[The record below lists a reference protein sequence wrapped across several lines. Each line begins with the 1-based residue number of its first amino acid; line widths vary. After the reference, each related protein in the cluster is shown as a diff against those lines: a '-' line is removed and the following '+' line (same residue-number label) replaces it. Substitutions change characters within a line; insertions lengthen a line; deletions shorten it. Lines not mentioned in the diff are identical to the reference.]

1 MLVKIIEFLPVII
14 FFVSYK
20 MTSNLILAT
29 TLIVGSCVVA
39 TIAEAIITKKLS
51 RMQVFLVF
59 AVLIFGVP
67 TILLKDP
74 SIIKWKVTVVN
85 MILATAIFFFQ
96 FILKKNPFE
105 LLLGKELPLP
115 DKAFA
120 TLSVYWMVFFFF
132 SGMLNIVIAFY
143 LPDLF
148 GITKEYAEELWVDYK
163 TFGNSIIN
171 VIFALFTGFVLIK
184 KYPELLKND
193 NNLNNK
199 NVRKAINM
207 LMNKEEYAK
216 VLLNGNAT
224 AAVGPFPKSTAY
236 GANITDNS
244 SYNREEAIRILT
256 EEGYSDTN
264 DDGILDKDGEKLT
277 LKLVTYSARA
287 ELPTI
292 AQALQAD
299 LKEAGIGVSIEIA
312 ENISDILSSGSF
324 DLCLYSNVTSSTG
337 DPLSYLN
344 NAMRSN
350 GELNYG
356 NYSNLEVDMLLD
368 KMQLEF
374 DIQERNALA
383 EEIVQKVLED
393 DGYNFIAHLKVSFLM
408 KNNVVG
414 FKAHPTD
421 YYQFNKDTYIQ

>member
-20 MTSNLILAT
+20 MSSNLILAT

-59 AVLIFGVP
+59 AVLFFGVP

-85 MILATAIFFFQ
+85 MILASAIFFFQ
-96 FILKKNPFE
+96 FILKKNPFA

-199 NVRKAINM
+199 K
-207 LMNKEEYAK
+207 
-216 VLLNGNAT
+216 
-224 AAVGPFPKSTAY
+224 
-236 GANITDNS
+236 
-244 SYNREEAIRILT
+244 
-256 EEGYSDTN
+256 
-264 DDGILDKDGEKLT
+264 
-277 LKLVTYSARA
+277 
-287 ELPTI
+287 
-292 AQALQAD
+292 
-299 LKEAGIGVSIEIA
+299 
-312 ENISDILSSGSF
+312 
-324 DLCLYSNVTSSTG
+324 
-337 DPLSYLN
+337 
-344 NAMRSN
+344 
-350 GELNYG
+350 
-356 NYSNLEVDMLLD
+356 
-368 KMQLEF
+368 
-374 DIQERNALA
+374 
-383 EEIVQKVLED
+383 
-393 DGYNFIAHLKVSFLM
+393 
-408 KNNVVG
+408 
-414 FKAHPTD
+414 
-421 YYQFNKDTYIQ
+421 

>member
-96 FILKKNPFE
+96 FILKKNPFA

-120 TLSVYWMVFFFF
+120 TLSIYWMVFFFF

-193 NNLNNK
+193 NNLKNK
-199 NVRKAINM
+199 K
-207 LMNKEEYAK
+207 
-216 VLLNGNAT
+216 
-224 AAVGPFPKSTAY
+224 
-236 GANITDNS
+236 
-244 SYNREEAIRILT
+244 
-256 EEGYSDTN
+256 
-264 DDGILDKDGEKLT
+264 
-277 LKLVTYSARA
+277 
-287 ELPTI
+287 
-292 AQALQAD
+292 
-299 LKEAGIGVSIEIA
+299 
-312 ENISDILSSGSF
+312 
-324 DLCLYSNVTSSTG
+324 
-337 DPLSYLN
+337 
-344 NAMRSN
+344 
-350 GELNYG
+350 
-356 NYSNLEVDMLLD
+356 
-368 KMQLEF
+368 
-374 DIQERNALA
+374 
-383 EEIVQKVLED
+383 
-393 DGYNFIAHLKVSFLM
+393 
-408 KNNVVG
+408 
-414 FKAHPTD
+414 
-421 YYQFNKDTYIQ
+421 

>member
-96 FILKKNPFE
+96 FILKKNPFA

-143 LPDLF
+143 LPALF

-199 NVRKAINM
+199 K
-207 LMNKEEYAK
+207 
-216 VLLNGNAT
+216 
-224 AAVGPFPKSTAY
+224 
-236 GANITDNS
+236 
-244 SYNREEAIRILT
+244 
-256 EEGYSDTN
+256 
-264 DDGILDKDGEKLT
+264 
-277 LKLVTYSARA
+277 
-287 ELPTI
+287 
-292 AQALQAD
+292 
-299 LKEAGIGVSIEIA
+299 
-312 ENISDILSSGSF
+312 
-324 DLCLYSNVTSSTG
+324 
-337 DPLSYLN
+337 
-344 NAMRSN
+344 
-350 GELNYG
+350 
-356 NYSNLEVDMLLD
+356 
-368 KMQLEF
+368 
-374 DIQERNALA
+374 
-383 EEIVQKVLED
+383 
-393 DGYNFIAHLKVSFLM
+393 
-408 KNNVVG
+408 
-414 FKAHPTD
+414 
-421 YYQFNKDTYIQ
+421 

>member
-85 MILATAIFFFQ
+85 MILASAIFFFQ
-96 FILKKNPFE
+96 FILKKNPFA

-193 NNLNNK
+193 NNLNN
-199 NVRKAINM
+199 
-207 LMNKEEYAK
+207 NK
-216 VLLNGNAT
+216 
-224 AAVGPFPKSTAY
+224 
-236 GANITDNS
+236 
-244 SYNREEAIRILT
+244 
-256 EEGYSDTN
+256 
-264 DDGILDKDGEKLT
+264 
-277 LKLVTYSARA
+277 
-287 ELPTI
+287 
-292 AQALQAD
+292 
-299 LKEAGIGVSIEIA
+299 
-312 ENISDILSSGSF
+312 
-324 DLCLYSNVTSSTG
+324 
-337 DPLSYLN
+337 
-344 NAMRSN
+344 
-350 GELNYG
+350 
-356 NYSNLEVDMLLD
+356 
-368 KMQLEF
+368 
-374 DIQERNALA
+374 
-383 EEIVQKVLED
+383 
-393 DGYNFIAHLKVSFLM
+393 
-408 KNNVVG
+408 
-414 FKAHPTD
+414 
-421 YYQFNKDTYIQ
+421 

>member
-96 FILKKNPFE
+96 FILKKNPFA

-193 NNLNNK
+193 NNLNNIK
-199 NVRKAINM
+199 
-207 LMNKEEYAK
+207 
-216 VLLNGNAT
+216 
-224 AAVGPFPKSTAY
+224 
-236 GANITDNS
+236 
-244 SYNREEAIRILT
+244 
-256 EEGYSDTN
+256 
-264 DDGILDKDGEKLT
+264 
-277 LKLVTYSARA
+277 
-287 ELPTI
+287 
-292 AQALQAD
+292 
-299 LKEAGIGVSIEIA
+299 
-312 ENISDILSSGSF
+312 
-324 DLCLYSNVTSSTG
+324 
-337 DPLSYLN
+337 
-344 NAMRSN
+344 
-350 GELNYG
+350 
-356 NYSNLEVDMLLD
+356 
-368 KMQLEF
+368 
-374 DIQERNALA
+374 
-383 EEIVQKVLED
+383 
-393 DGYNFIAHLKVSFLM
+393 
-408 KNNVVG
+408 
-414 FKAHPTD
+414 
-421 YYQFNKDTYIQ
+421 

>member
-85 MILATAIFFFQ
+85 MILASAIFFFQ
-96 FILKKNPFE
+96 FILKKNPFA

-171 VIFALFTGFVLIK
+171 AIFALFTGFVLIK
-184 KYPELLKND
+184 KYPELLKSD

-199 NVRKAINM
+199 K
-207 LMNKEEYAK
+207 
-216 VLLNGNAT
+216 
-224 AAVGPFPKSTAY
+224 
-236 GANITDNS
+236 
-244 SYNREEAIRILT
+244 
-256 EEGYSDTN
+256 
-264 DDGILDKDGEKLT
+264 
-277 LKLVTYSARA
+277 
-287 ELPTI
+287 
-292 AQALQAD
+292 
-299 LKEAGIGVSIEIA
+299 
-312 ENISDILSSGSF
+312 
-324 DLCLYSNVTSSTG
+324 
-337 DPLSYLN
+337 
-344 NAMRSN
+344 
-350 GELNYG
+350 
-356 NYSNLEVDMLLD
+356 
-368 KMQLEF
+368 
-374 DIQERNALA
+374 
-383 EEIVQKVLED
+383 
-393 DGYNFIAHLKVSFLM
+393 
-408 KNNVVG
+408 
-414 FKAHPTD
+414 
-421 YYQFNKDTYIQ
+421 

>member
-96 FILKKNPFE
+96 FILKKNPFA
-105 LLLGKELPLP
+105 LLLGKELPLT

-199 NVRKAINM
+199 K
-207 LMNKEEYAK
+207 
-216 VLLNGNAT
+216 
-224 AAVGPFPKSTAY
+224 
-236 GANITDNS
+236 
-244 SYNREEAIRILT
+244 
-256 EEGYSDTN
+256 
-264 DDGILDKDGEKLT
+264 
-277 LKLVTYSARA
+277 
-287 ELPTI
+287 
-292 AQALQAD
+292 
-299 LKEAGIGVSIEIA
+299 
-312 ENISDILSSGSF
+312 
-324 DLCLYSNVTSSTG
+324 
-337 DPLSYLN
+337 
-344 NAMRSN
+344 
-350 GELNYG
+350 
-356 NYSNLEVDMLLD
+356 
-368 KMQLEF
+368 
-374 DIQERNALA
+374 
-383 EEIVQKVLED
+383 
-393 DGYNFIAHLKVSFLM
+393 
-408 KNNVVG
+408 
-414 FKAHPTD
+414 
-421 YYQFNKDTYIQ
+421 

>member
-85 MILATAIFFFQ
+85 MILASAIFFFQ
-96 FILKKNPFE
+96 FILKKNPFA

-163 TFGNSIIN
+163 TLGNSIIN

-184 KYPELLKND
+184 KYPELLKSD

-199 NVRKAINM
+199 K
-207 LMNKEEYAK
+207 
-216 VLLNGNAT
+216 
-224 AAVGPFPKSTAY
+224 
-236 GANITDNS
+236 
-244 SYNREEAIRILT
+244 
-256 EEGYSDTN
+256 
-264 DDGILDKDGEKLT
+264 
-277 LKLVTYSARA
+277 
-287 ELPTI
+287 
-292 AQALQAD
+292 
-299 LKEAGIGVSIEIA
+299 
-312 ENISDILSSGSF
+312 
-324 DLCLYSNVTSSTG
+324 
-337 DPLSYLN
+337 
-344 NAMRSN
+344 
-350 GELNYG
+350 
-356 NYSNLEVDMLLD
+356 
-368 KMQLEF
+368 
-374 DIQERNALA
+374 
-383 EEIVQKVLED
+383 
-393 DGYNFIAHLKVSFLM
+393 
-408 KNNVVG
+408 
-414 FKAHPTD
+414 
-421 YYQFNKDTYIQ
+421 

>member
-85 MILATAIFFFQ
+85 MILASAIFFFQ
-96 FILKKNPFE
+96 FILKKNPFA

-193 NNLNNK
+193 NNLNN
-199 NVRKAINM
+199 
-207 LMNKEEYAK
+207 
-216 VLLNGNAT
+216 
-224 AAVGPFPKSTAY
+224 
-236 GANITDNS
+236 
-244 SYNREEAIRILT
+244 
-256 EEGYSDTN
+256 
-264 DDGILDKDGEKLT
+264 
-277 LKLVTYSARA
+277 
-287 ELPTI
+287 
-292 AQALQAD
+292 
-299 LKEAGIGVSIEIA
+299 
-312 ENISDILSSGSF
+312 
-324 DLCLYSNVTSSTG
+324 
-337 DPLSYLN
+337 
-344 NAMRSN
+344 
-350 GELNYG
+350 
-356 NYSNLEVDMLLD
+356 
-368 KMQLEF
+368 
-374 DIQERNALA
+374 
-383 EEIVQKVLED
+383 
-393 DGYNFIAHLKVSFLM
+393 
-408 KNNVVG
+408 
-414 FKAHPTD
+414 
-421 YYQFNKDTYIQ
+421 

>member
-96 FILKKNPFE
+96 FILKKNPFA

-148 GITKEYAEELWVDYK
+148 GITKVYAEELWVDYK

-199 NVRKAINM
+199 K
-207 LMNKEEYAK
+207 
-216 VLLNGNAT
+216 
-224 AAVGPFPKSTAY
+224 
-236 GANITDNS
+236 
-244 SYNREEAIRILT
+244 
-256 EEGYSDTN
+256 
-264 DDGILDKDGEKLT
+264 
-277 LKLVTYSARA
+277 
-287 ELPTI
+287 
-292 AQALQAD
+292 
-299 LKEAGIGVSIEIA
+299 
-312 ENISDILSSGSF
+312 
-324 DLCLYSNVTSSTG
+324 
-337 DPLSYLN
+337 
-344 NAMRSN
+344 
-350 GELNYG
+350 
-356 NYSNLEVDMLLD
+356 
-368 KMQLEF
+368 
-374 DIQERNALA
+374 
-383 EEIVQKVLED
+383 
-393 DGYNFIAHLKVSFLM
+393 
-408 KNNVVG
+408 
-414 FKAHPTD
+414 
-421 YYQFNKDTYIQ
+421 

>member
-96 FILKKNPFE
+96 FILKKNPFA

-193 NNLNNK
+193 NNLNYK
-199 NVRKAINM
+199 K
-207 LMNKEEYAK
+207 
-216 VLLNGNAT
+216 
-224 AAVGPFPKSTAY
+224 
-236 GANITDNS
+236 
-244 SYNREEAIRILT
+244 
-256 EEGYSDTN
+256 
-264 DDGILDKDGEKLT
+264 
-277 LKLVTYSARA
+277 
-287 ELPTI
+287 
-292 AQALQAD
+292 
-299 LKEAGIGVSIEIA
+299 
-312 ENISDILSSGSF
+312 
-324 DLCLYSNVTSSTG
+324 
-337 DPLSYLN
+337 
-344 NAMRSN
+344 
-350 GELNYG
+350 
-356 NYSNLEVDMLLD
+356 
-368 KMQLEF
+368 
-374 DIQERNALA
+374 
-383 EEIVQKVLED
+383 
-393 DGYNFIAHLKVSFLM
+393 
-408 KNNVVG
+408 
-414 FKAHPTD
+414 
-421 YYQFNKDTYIQ
+421 

>member
-1 MLVKIIEFLPVII
+1 MLLKIIEFLPVII

-20 MTSNLILAT
+20 MTSNLILAS

-39 TIAEAIITKKLS
+39 TIAEAIITKKIS

-96 FILKKNPFE
+96 FILKKNPFS

-132 SGMLNIVIAFY
+132 SGLLNIVIAFY
-143 LPDLF
+143 LPDIF

-193 NNLNNK
+193 NNLNN
-199 NVRKAINM
+199 
-207 LMNKEEYAK
+207 NK
-216 VLLNGNAT
+216 
-224 AAVGPFPKSTAY
+224 
-236 GANITDNS
+236 
-244 SYNREEAIRILT
+244 
-256 EEGYSDTN
+256 
-264 DDGILDKDGEKLT
+264 
-277 LKLVTYSARA
+277 
-287 ELPTI
+287 
-292 AQALQAD
+292 
-299 LKEAGIGVSIEIA
+299 
-312 ENISDILSSGSF
+312 
-324 DLCLYSNVTSSTG
+324 
-337 DPLSYLN
+337 
-344 NAMRSN
+344 
-350 GELNYG
+350 
-356 NYSNLEVDMLLD
+356 
-368 KMQLEF
+368 
-374 DIQERNALA
+374 
-383 EEIVQKVLED
+383 
-393 DGYNFIAHLKVSFLM
+393 
-408 KNNVVG
+408 
-414 FKAHPTD
+414 
-421 YYQFNKDTYIQ
+421 

>member
-29 TLIVGSCVVA
+29 TLIVGSCLVA
-39 TIAEAIITKKLS
+39 TIAEAIITKKIS

-96 FILKKNPFE
+96 FILKKNPFA

-132 SGMLNIVIAFY
+132 SGLLNIVIAFY

-171 VIFALFTGFVLIK
+171 VIFALFTGFILIK

-199 NVRKAINM
+199 K
-207 LMNKEEYAK
+207 
-216 VLLNGNAT
+216 
-224 AAVGPFPKSTAY
+224 
-236 GANITDNS
+236 
-244 SYNREEAIRILT
+244 
-256 EEGYSDTN
+256 
-264 DDGILDKDGEKLT
+264 
-277 LKLVTYSARA
+277 
-287 ELPTI
+287 
-292 AQALQAD
+292 
-299 LKEAGIGVSIEIA
+299 
-312 ENISDILSSGSF
+312 
-324 DLCLYSNVTSSTG
+324 
-337 DPLSYLN
+337 
-344 NAMRSN
+344 
-350 GELNYG
+350 
-356 NYSNLEVDMLLD
+356 
-368 KMQLEF
+368 
-374 DIQERNALA
+374 
-383 EEIVQKVLED
+383 
-393 DGYNFIAHLKVSFLM
+393 
-408 KNNVVG
+408 
-414 FKAHPTD
+414 
-421 YYQFNKDTYIQ
+421 

>member
-39 TIAEAIITKKLS
+39 TIAEAIITKKIS

-96 FILKKNPFE
+96 FILKKNPFA

-132 SGMLNIVIAFY
+132 SGLLNIVIAFY

-148 GITKEYAEELWVDYK
+148 GITKEYAEELWVDFK

-171 VIFALFTGFVLIK
+171 VIFALFTGFILIK

-199 NVRKAINM
+199 K
-207 LMNKEEYAK
+207 
-216 VLLNGNAT
+216 
-224 AAVGPFPKSTAY
+224 
-236 GANITDNS
+236 
-244 SYNREEAIRILT
+244 
-256 EEGYSDTN
+256 
-264 DDGILDKDGEKLT
+264 
-277 LKLVTYSARA
+277 
-287 ELPTI
+287 
-292 AQALQAD
+292 
-299 LKEAGIGVSIEIA
+299 
-312 ENISDILSSGSF
+312 
-324 DLCLYSNVTSSTG
+324 
-337 DPLSYLN
+337 
-344 NAMRSN
+344 
-350 GELNYG
+350 
-356 NYSNLEVDMLLD
+356 
-368 KMQLEF
+368 
-374 DIQERNALA
+374 
-383 EEIVQKVLED
+383 
-393 DGYNFIAHLKVSFLM
+393 
-408 KNNVVG
+408 
-414 FKAHPTD
+414 
-421 YYQFNKDTYIQ
+421 

>member
-29 TLIVGSCVVA
+29 TFIVGSCVVA

-96 FILKKNPFE
+96 FILKKNPFA

-199 NVRKAINM
+199 K
-207 LMNKEEYAK
+207 
-216 VLLNGNAT
+216 
-224 AAVGPFPKSTAY
+224 
-236 GANITDNS
+236 
-244 SYNREEAIRILT
+244 
-256 EEGYSDTN
+256 
-264 DDGILDKDGEKLT
+264 
-277 LKLVTYSARA
+277 
-287 ELPTI
+287 
-292 AQALQAD
+292 
-299 LKEAGIGVSIEIA
+299 
-312 ENISDILSSGSF
+312 
-324 DLCLYSNVTSSTG
+324 
-337 DPLSYLN
+337 
-344 NAMRSN
+344 
-350 GELNYG
+350 
-356 NYSNLEVDMLLD
+356 
-368 KMQLEF
+368 
-374 DIQERNALA
+374 
-383 EEIVQKVLED
+383 
-393 DGYNFIAHLKVSFLM
+393 
-408 KNNVVG
+408 
-414 FKAHPTD
+414 
-421 YYQFNKDTYIQ
+421 

>member
-96 FILKKNPFE
+96 FILKKNPFA

-171 VIFALFTGFVLIK
+171 VIFALFTGFVLIN

-199 NVRKAINM
+199 K
-207 LMNKEEYAK
+207 
-216 VLLNGNAT
+216 
-224 AAVGPFPKSTAY
+224 
-236 GANITDNS
+236 
-244 SYNREEAIRILT
+244 
-256 EEGYSDTN
+256 
-264 DDGILDKDGEKLT
+264 
-277 LKLVTYSARA
+277 
-287 ELPTI
+287 
-292 AQALQAD
+292 
-299 LKEAGIGVSIEIA
+299 
-312 ENISDILSSGSF
+312 
-324 DLCLYSNVTSSTG
+324 
-337 DPLSYLN
+337 
-344 NAMRSN
+344 
-350 GELNYG
+350 
-356 NYSNLEVDMLLD
+356 
-368 KMQLEF
+368 
-374 DIQERNALA
+374 
-383 EEIVQKVLED
+383 
-393 DGYNFIAHLKVSFLM
+393 
-408 KNNVVG
+408 
-414 FKAHPTD
+414 
-421 YYQFNKDTYIQ
+421 

>member
-96 FILKKNPFE
+96 FILKKNPFA

-148 GITKEYAEELWVDYK
+148 GMTKEYAEELWVDYK

-199 NVRKAINM
+199 K
-207 LMNKEEYAK
+207 
-216 VLLNGNAT
+216 
-224 AAVGPFPKSTAY
+224 
-236 GANITDNS
+236 
-244 SYNREEAIRILT
+244 
-256 EEGYSDTN
+256 
-264 DDGILDKDGEKLT
+264 
-277 LKLVTYSARA
+277 
-287 ELPTI
+287 
-292 AQALQAD
+292 
-299 LKEAGIGVSIEIA
+299 
-312 ENISDILSSGSF
+312 
-324 DLCLYSNVTSSTG
+324 
-337 DPLSYLN
+337 
-344 NAMRSN
+344 
-350 GELNYG
+350 
-356 NYSNLEVDMLLD
+356 
-368 KMQLEF
+368 
-374 DIQERNALA
+374 
-383 EEIVQKVLED
+383 
-393 DGYNFIAHLKVSFLM
+393 
-408 KNNVVG
+408 
-414 FKAHPTD
+414 
-421 YYQFNKDTYIQ
+421 

>member
-51 RMQVFLVF
+51 RIQVFLVF

-96 FILKKNPFE
+96 FILKKNPFA

-199 NVRKAINM
+199 K
-207 LMNKEEYAK
+207 
-216 VLLNGNAT
+216 
-224 AAVGPFPKSTAY
+224 
-236 GANITDNS
+236 
-244 SYNREEAIRILT
+244 
-256 EEGYSDTN
+256 
-264 DDGILDKDGEKLT
+264 
-277 LKLVTYSARA
+277 
-287 ELPTI
+287 
-292 AQALQAD
+292 
-299 LKEAGIGVSIEIA
+299 
-312 ENISDILSSGSF
+312 
-324 DLCLYSNVTSSTG
+324 
-337 DPLSYLN
+337 
-344 NAMRSN
+344 
-350 GELNYG
+350 
-356 NYSNLEVDMLLD
+356 
-368 KMQLEF
+368 
-374 DIQERNALA
+374 
-383 EEIVQKVLED
+383 
-393 DGYNFIAHLKVSFLM
+393 
-408 KNNVVG
+408 
-414 FKAHPTD
+414 
-421 YYQFNKDTYIQ
+421 

>member
-96 FILKKNPFE
+96 FILKKNPFA

-132 SGMLNIVIAFY
+132 SGMLNIVIAFC

-199 NVRKAINM
+199 K
-207 LMNKEEYAK
+207 
-216 VLLNGNAT
+216 
-224 AAVGPFPKSTAY
+224 
-236 GANITDNS
+236 
-244 SYNREEAIRILT
+244 
-256 EEGYSDTN
+256 
-264 DDGILDKDGEKLT
+264 
-277 LKLVTYSARA
+277 
-287 ELPTI
+287 
-292 AQALQAD
+292 
-299 LKEAGIGVSIEIA
+299 
-312 ENISDILSSGSF
+312 
-324 DLCLYSNVTSSTG
+324 
-337 DPLSYLN
+337 
-344 NAMRSN
+344 
-350 GELNYG
+350 
-356 NYSNLEVDMLLD
+356 
-368 KMQLEF
+368 
-374 DIQERNALA
+374 
-383 EEIVQKVLED
+383 
-393 DGYNFIAHLKVSFLM
+393 
-408 KNNVVG
+408 
-414 FKAHPTD
+414 
-421 YYQFNKDTYIQ
+421 

>member
-199 NVRKAINM
+199 K
-207 LMNKEEYAK
+207 
-216 VLLNGNAT
+216 
-224 AAVGPFPKSTAY
+224 
-236 GANITDNS
+236 
-244 SYNREEAIRILT
+244 
-256 EEGYSDTN
+256 
-264 DDGILDKDGEKLT
+264 
-277 LKLVTYSARA
+277 
-287 ELPTI
+287 
-292 AQALQAD
+292 
-299 LKEAGIGVSIEIA
+299 
-312 ENISDILSSGSF
+312 
-324 DLCLYSNVTSSTG
+324 
-337 DPLSYLN
+337 
-344 NAMRSN
+344 
-350 GELNYG
+350 
-356 NYSNLEVDMLLD
+356 
-368 KMQLEF
+368 
-374 DIQERNALA
+374 
-383 EEIVQKVLED
+383 
-393 DGYNFIAHLKVSFLM
+393 
-408 KNNVVG
+408 
-414 FKAHPTD
+414 
-421 YYQFNKDTYIQ
+421 

>member
-59 AVLIFGVP
+59 TVLIFGVP

-96 FILKKNPFE
+96 FILKKNPFA

-199 NVRKAINM
+199 K
-207 LMNKEEYAK
+207 
-216 VLLNGNAT
+216 
-224 AAVGPFPKSTAY
+224 
-236 GANITDNS
+236 
-244 SYNREEAIRILT
+244 
-256 EEGYSDTN
+256 
-264 DDGILDKDGEKLT
+264 
-277 LKLVTYSARA
+277 
-287 ELPTI
+287 
-292 AQALQAD
+292 
-299 LKEAGIGVSIEIA
+299 
-312 ENISDILSSGSF
+312 
-324 DLCLYSNVTSSTG
+324 
-337 DPLSYLN
+337 
-344 NAMRSN
+344 
-350 GELNYG
+350 
-356 NYSNLEVDMLLD
+356 
-368 KMQLEF
+368 
-374 DIQERNALA
+374 
-383 EEIVQKVLED
+383 
-393 DGYNFIAHLKVSFLM
+393 
-408 KNNVVG
+408 
-414 FKAHPTD
+414 
-421 YYQFNKDTYIQ
+421 

>member
-96 FILKKNPFE
+96 FILKKNPFA

-132 SGMLNIVIAFY
+132 SGLLNIVIAFY

-199 NVRKAINM
+199 K
-207 LMNKEEYAK
+207 
-216 VLLNGNAT
+216 
-224 AAVGPFPKSTAY
+224 
-236 GANITDNS
+236 
-244 SYNREEAIRILT
+244 
-256 EEGYSDTN
+256 
-264 DDGILDKDGEKLT
+264 
-277 LKLVTYSARA
+277 
-287 ELPTI
+287 
-292 AQALQAD
+292 
-299 LKEAGIGVSIEIA
+299 
-312 ENISDILSSGSF
+312 
-324 DLCLYSNVTSSTG
+324 
-337 DPLSYLN
+337 
-344 NAMRSN
+344 
-350 GELNYG
+350 
-356 NYSNLEVDMLLD
+356 
-368 KMQLEF
+368 
-374 DIQERNALA
+374 
-383 EEIVQKVLED
+383 
-393 DGYNFIAHLKVSFLM
+393 
-408 KNNVVG
+408 
-414 FKAHPTD
+414 
-421 YYQFNKDTYIQ
+421 

>member
-39 TIAEAIITKKLS
+39 TIAEAIIIKKIS

-96 FILKKNPFE
+96 FILKKNPFA

-199 NVRKAINM
+199 K
-207 LMNKEEYAK
+207 
-216 VLLNGNAT
+216 
-224 AAVGPFPKSTAY
+224 
-236 GANITDNS
+236 
-244 SYNREEAIRILT
+244 
-256 EEGYSDTN
+256 
-264 DDGILDKDGEKLT
+264 
-277 LKLVTYSARA
+277 
-287 ELPTI
+287 
-292 AQALQAD
+292 
-299 LKEAGIGVSIEIA
+299 
-312 ENISDILSSGSF
+312 
-324 DLCLYSNVTSSTG
+324 
-337 DPLSYLN
+337 
-344 NAMRSN
+344 
-350 GELNYG
+350 
-356 NYSNLEVDMLLD
+356 
-368 KMQLEF
+368 
-374 DIQERNALA
+374 
-383 EEIVQKVLED
+383 
-393 DGYNFIAHLKVSFLM
+393 
-408 KNNVVG
+408 
-414 FKAHPTD
+414 
-421 YYQFNKDTYIQ
+421 

>member
-39 TIAEAIITKKLS
+39 TIAEAIIIKKLS

-96 FILKKNPFE
+96 FILKKNPFA

-171 VIFALFTGFVLIK
+171 VIFALFTVFVLIK

-199 NVRKAINM
+199 K
-207 LMNKEEYAK
+207 
-216 VLLNGNAT
+216 
-224 AAVGPFPKSTAY
+224 
-236 GANITDNS
+236 
-244 SYNREEAIRILT
+244 
-256 EEGYSDTN
+256 
-264 DDGILDKDGEKLT
+264 
-277 LKLVTYSARA
+277 
-287 ELPTI
+287 
-292 AQALQAD
+292 
-299 LKEAGIGVSIEIA
+299 
-312 ENISDILSSGSF
+312 
-324 DLCLYSNVTSSTG
+324 
-337 DPLSYLN
+337 
-344 NAMRSN
+344 
-350 GELNYG
+350 
-356 NYSNLEVDMLLD
+356 
-368 KMQLEF
+368 
-374 DIQERNALA
+374 
-383 EEIVQKVLED
+383 
-393 DGYNFIAHLKVSFLM
+393 
-408 KNNVVG
+408 
-414 FKAHPTD
+414 
-421 YYQFNKDTYIQ
+421 

>member
-96 FILKKNPFE
+96 FILKKNPFA

-120 TLSVYWMVFFFF
+120 TLSIYWMVFFFF

-199 NVRKAINM
+199 K
-207 LMNKEEYAK
+207 
-216 VLLNGNAT
+216 
-224 AAVGPFPKSTAY
+224 
-236 GANITDNS
+236 
-244 SYNREEAIRILT
+244 
-256 EEGYSDTN
+256 
-264 DDGILDKDGEKLT
+264 
-277 LKLVTYSARA
+277 
-287 ELPTI
+287 
-292 AQALQAD
+292 
-299 LKEAGIGVSIEIA
+299 
-312 ENISDILSSGSF
+312 
-324 DLCLYSNVTSSTG
+324 
-337 DPLSYLN
+337 
-344 NAMRSN
+344 
-350 GELNYG
+350 
-356 NYSNLEVDMLLD
+356 
-368 KMQLEF
+368 
-374 DIQERNALA
+374 
-383 EEIVQKVLED
+383 
-393 DGYNFIAHLKVSFLM
+393 
-408 KNNVVG
+408 
-414 FKAHPTD
+414 
-421 YYQFNKDTYIQ
+421 

>member
-96 FILKKNPFE
+96 FILKKNPFA
-105 LLLGKELPLP
+105 LLLEKELPLP

-199 NVRKAINM
+199 K
-207 LMNKEEYAK
+207 
-216 VLLNGNAT
+216 
-224 AAVGPFPKSTAY
+224 
-236 GANITDNS
+236 
-244 SYNREEAIRILT
+244 
-256 EEGYSDTN
+256 
-264 DDGILDKDGEKLT
+264 
-277 LKLVTYSARA
+277 
-287 ELPTI
+287 
-292 AQALQAD
+292 
-299 LKEAGIGVSIEIA
+299 
-312 ENISDILSSGSF
+312 
-324 DLCLYSNVTSSTG
+324 
-337 DPLSYLN
+337 
-344 NAMRSN
+344 
-350 GELNYG
+350 
-356 NYSNLEVDMLLD
+356 
-368 KMQLEF
+368 
-374 DIQERNALA
+374 
-383 EEIVQKVLED
+383 
-393 DGYNFIAHLKVSFLM
+393 
-408 KNNVVG
+408 
-414 FKAHPTD
+414 
-421 YYQFNKDTYIQ
+421 

>member
-1 MLVKIIEFLPVII
+1 MLLKIIEFLPVII

-96 FILKKNPFE
+96 FILKKNPFA

-199 NVRKAINM
+199 K
-207 LMNKEEYAK
+207 
-216 VLLNGNAT
+216 
-224 AAVGPFPKSTAY
+224 
-236 GANITDNS
+236 
-244 SYNREEAIRILT
+244 
-256 EEGYSDTN
+256 
-264 DDGILDKDGEKLT
+264 
-277 LKLVTYSARA
+277 
-287 ELPTI
+287 
-292 AQALQAD
+292 
-299 LKEAGIGVSIEIA
+299 
-312 ENISDILSSGSF
+312 
-324 DLCLYSNVTSSTG
+324 
-337 DPLSYLN
+337 
-344 NAMRSN
+344 
-350 GELNYG
+350 
-356 NYSNLEVDMLLD
+356 
-368 KMQLEF
+368 
-374 DIQERNALA
+374 
-383 EEIVQKVLED
+383 
-393 DGYNFIAHLKVSFLM
+393 
-408 KNNVVG
+408 
-414 FKAHPTD
+414 
-421 YYQFNKDTYIQ
+421 

>member
-85 MILATAIFFFQ
+85 MILASAIFFFQ
-96 FILKKNPFE
+96 FILKKNPFA

-120 TLSVYWMVFFFF
+120 TLSIYWMVFFFF

-199 NVRKAINM
+199 K
-207 LMNKEEYAK
+207 
-216 VLLNGNAT
+216 
-224 AAVGPFPKSTAY
+224 
-236 GANITDNS
+236 
-244 SYNREEAIRILT
+244 
-256 EEGYSDTN
+256 
-264 DDGILDKDGEKLT
+264 
-277 LKLVTYSARA
+277 
-287 ELPTI
+287 
-292 AQALQAD
+292 
-299 LKEAGIGVSIEIA
+299 
-312 ENISDILSSGSF
+312 
-324 DLCLYSNVTSSTG
+324 
-337 DPLSYLN
+337 
-344 NAMRSN
+344 
-350 GELNYG
+350 
-356 NYSNLEVDMLLD
+356 
-368 KMQLEF
+368 
-374 DIQERNALA
+374 
-383 EEIVQKVLED
+383 
-393 DGYNFIAHLKVSFLM
+393 
-408 KNNVVG
+408 
-414 FKAHPTD
+414 
-421 YYQFNKDTYIQ
+421 

>member
-20 MTSNLILAT
+20 LTSNLILAT

-96 FILKKNPFE
+96 FILKKNPFA

-199 NVRKAINM
+199 K
-207 LMNKEEYAK
+207 
-216 VLLNGNAT
+216 
-224 AAVGPFPKSTAY
+224 
-236 GANITDNS
+236 
-244 SYNREEAIRILT
+244 
-256 EEGYSDTN
+256 
-264 DDGILDKDGEKLT
+264 
-277 LKLVTYSARA
+277 
-287 ELPTI
+287 
-292 AQALQAD
+292 
-299 LKEAGIGVSIEIA
+299 
-312 ENISDILSSGSF
+312 
-324 DLCLYSNVTSSTG
+324 
-337 DPLSYLN
+337 
-344 NAMRSN
+344 
-350 GELNYG
+350 
-356 NYSNLEVDMLLD
+356 
-368 KMQLEF
+368 
-374 DIQERNALA
+374 
-383 EEIVQKVLED
+383 
-393 DGYNFIAHLKVSFLM
+393 
-408 KNNVVG
+408 
-414 FKAHPTD
+414 
-421 YYQFNKDTYIQ
+421 

>member
-85 MILATAIFFFQ
+85 MVLATAIFFFQ
-96 FILKKNPFE
+96 FILKKNPFA

-199 NVRKAINM
+199 K
-207 LMNKEEYAK
+207 
-216 VLLNGNAT
+216 
-224 AAVGPFPKSTAY
+224 
-236 GANITDNS
+236 
-244 SYNREEAIRILT
+244 
-256 EEGYSDTN
+256 
-264 DDGILDKDGEKLT
+264 
-277 LKLVTYSARA
+277 
-287 ELPTI
+287 
-292 AQALQAD
+292 
-299 LKEAGIGVSIEIA
+299 
-312 ENISDILSSGSF
+312 
-324 DLCLYSNVTSSTG
+324 
-337 DPLSYLN
+337 
-344 NAMRSN
+344 
-350 GELNYG
+350 
-356 NYSNLEVDMLLD
+356 
-368 KMQLEF
+368 
-374 DIQERNALA
+374 
-383 EEIVQKVLED
+383 
-393 DGYNFIAHLKVSFLM
+393 
-408 KNNVVG
+408 
-414 FKAHPTD
+414 
-421 YYQFNKDTYIQ
+421 

>member
-51 RMQVFLVF
+51 RMQVFLIF

-96 FILKKNPFE
+96 FILKKNPFA

-193 NNLNNK
+193 NNLNYK
-199 NVRKAINM
+199 K
-207 LMNKEEYAK
+207 
-216 VLLNGNAT
+216 
-224 AAVGPFPKSTAY
+224 
-236 GANITDNS
+236 
-244 SYNREEAIRILT
+244 
-256 EEGYSDTN
+256 
-264 DDGILDKDGEKLT
+264 
-277 LKLVTYSARA
+277 
-287 ELPTI
+287 
-292 AQALQAD
+292 
-299 LKEAGIGVSIEIA
+299 
-312 ENISDILSSGSF
+312 
-324 DLCLYSNVTSSTG
+324 
-337 DPLSYLN
+337 
-344 NAMRSN
+344 
-350 GELNYG
+350 
-356 NYSNLEVDMLLD
+356 
-368 KMQLEF
+368 
-374 DIQERNALA
+374 
-383 EEIVQKVLED
+383 
-393 DGYNFIAHLKVSFLM
+393 
-408 KNNVVG
+408 
-414 FKAHPTD
+414 
-421 YYQFNKDTYIQ
+421 

>member
-20 MTSNLILAT
+20 MSSNLILAT

-85 MILATAIFFFQ
+85 MILASAIFFFQ
-96 FILKKNPFE
+96 FILKKNPFA

-171 VIFALFTGFVLIK
+171 VIFALLTGFVLIK

-199 NVRKAINM
+199 K
-207 LMNKEEYAK
+207 
-216 VLLNGNAT
+216 
-224 AAVGPFPKSTAY
+224 
-236 GANITDNS
+236 
-244 SYNREEAIRILT
+244 
-256 EEGYSDTN
+256 
-264 DDGILDKDGEKLT
+264 
-277 LKLVTYSARA
+277 
-287 ELPTI
+287 
-292 AQALQAD
+292 
-299 LKEAGIGVSIEIA
+299 
-312 ENISDILSSGSF
+312 
-324 DLCLYSNVTSSTG
+324 
-337 DPLSYLN
+337 
-344 NAMRSN
+344 
-350 GELNYG
+350 
-356 NYSNLEVDMLLD
+356 
-368 KMQLEF
+368 
-374 DIQERNALA
+374 
-383 EEIVQKVLED
+383 
-393 DGYNFIAHLKVSFLM
+393 
-408 KNNVVG
+408 
-414 FKAHPTD
+414 
-421 YYQFNKDTYIQ
+421 

>member
-51 RMQVFLVF
+51 RIQVFLVF

-85 MILATAIFFFQ
+85 MILASVIFFFQ
-96 FILKKNPFE
+96 FILKKNPFA

-171 VIFALFTGFVLIK
+171 VFFALFTGFVLIK
-184 KYPELLKND
+184 KYPELLKSD

-199 NVRKAINM
+199 K
-207 LMNKEEYAK
+207 
-216 VLLNGNAT
+216 
-224 AAVGPFPKSTAY
+224 
-236 GANITDNS
+236 
-244 SYNREEAIRILT
+244 
-256 EEGYSDTN
+256 
-264 DDGILDKDGEKLT
+264 
-277 LKLVTYSARA
+277 
-287 ELPTI
+287 
-292 AQALQAD
+292 
-299 LKEAGIGVSIEIA
+299 
-312 ENISDILSSGSF
+312 
-324 DLCLYSNVTSSTG
+324 
-337 DPLSYLN
+337 
-344 NAMRSN
+344 
-350 GELNYG
+350 
-356 NYSNLEVDMLLD
+356 
-368 KMQLEF
+368 
-374 DIQERNALA
+374 
-383 EEIVQKVLED
+383 
-393 DGYNFIAHLKVSFLM
+393 
-408 KNNVVG
+408 
-414 FKAHPTD
+414 
-421 YYQFNKDTYIQ
+421 

>member
-96 FILKKNPFE
+96 FILKKNPFS

-193 NNLNNK
+193 NNLNN
-199 NVRKAINM
+199 
-207 LMNKEEYAK
+207 NK
-216 VLLNGNAT
+216 
-224 AAVGPFPKSTAY
+224 
-236 GANITDNS
+236 
-244 SYNREEAIRILT
+244 
-256 EEGYSDTN
+256 
-264 DDGILDKDGEKLT
+264 
-277 LKLVTYSARA
+277 
-287 ELPTI
+287 
-292 AQALQAD
+292 
-299 LKEAGIGVSIEIA
+299 
-312 ENISDILSSGSF
+312 
-324 DLCLYSNVTSSTG
+324 
-337 DPLSYLN
+337 
-344 NAMRSN
+344 
-350 GELNYG
+350 
-356 NYSNLEVDMLLD
+356 
-368 KMQLEF
+368 
-374 DIQERNALA
+374 
-383 EEIVQKVLED
+383 
-393 DGYNFIAHLKVSFLM
+393 
-408 KNNVVG
+408 
-414 FKAHPTD
+414 
-421 YYQFNKDTYIQ
+421 